1 MKIAKKSLPKSIS
14 LDRYLLFFHSRPCVD
29 LTVPELK
36 QIVFLHGF
44 KKDERNPKKV
54 LTEAL
59 EDLDLM
65 DLSRSTIQERS
76 SEISSSSASITLEEL
91 VDDLNKLDW
100 QECCITSV
108 EALYS
113 QKEVNG
119 STSTH
124 QAFTDLSFTQ
134 PDPDDTFPQSVSAFK
149 KRKTA
154 SVQTLLS
161 TKDDAAPTSHA
172 ATEPAK
178 LKNQPTAA
186 FNKSKTASVSP
197 SWD

>member
-1 MKIAKKSLPKSIS
+1 M
-14 LDRYLLFFHSRPCVD
+14 
-29 LTVPELK
+29 
-36 QIVFLHGF
+36 Q
-44 KKDERNPKKV
+44 KV

-65 DLSRSTIQERS
+65 DLCRSTIQERS
-76 SEISSSSASITLEEL
+76 SEISSSSALITLEEL

-113 QKEVNG
+113 QKEVYG

-124 QAFTDLSFTQ
+124 QAITDLSLTQ
-134 PDPDDTFPQSVSAFK
+134 PDPDDTFHQSDSQSVSAFK
-149 KRKTA
+149 KRKKA
-154 SVQTLLS
+154 SLQTPLLS

-178 LKNQPTAA
+178 LKKKATAA
-186 FNKSKTASVSP
+186 FNKSKTASVSSS